1 MLKNSIFLK
10 TMFKHIKNSIQ
21 LIIKKSK
28 ESKEEELDERS
39 KPRSIR
45 RNLSRSFNNLMEG
58 IRSRT
63 PLFSRHATPTRSNK
77 KTTTTIAKTVISS
90 TNIINASSPTPKT
103 SSLCSL
109 SICEGKN
116 KRKMKKKENNE
127 SHHLSQQLTSASRSG
142 ANIKVRYTN
151 KNNNFPSRYLFN
163 INMGVAS
170 KITTRIT

>member
-1 MLKNSIFLK
+1 
-10 TMFKHIKNSIQ
+10 
-21 LIIKKSK
+21 
-28 ESKEEELDERS
+28 
-39 KPRSIR
+39 
-45 RNLSRSFNNLMEG
+45 MEG

-151 KNNNFPSRYLFN
+151 KNNNFFPDIYSILIIHGNCNQNNNENN
-163 INMGVAS
+163 INKKS
-170 KITTRIT
+170 FKLY